1 MEFVHV
7 PVLLDQCIEGLNIK
21 EDGIYMDA
29 TVGGA
34 GHSIEIVKRLTTGRL
49 IAIDKDAEAL
59 QAANERY
66 KRQMIG
72 MSSLEQ
78 PPVFHKLHITVYCD
92 KEYNINKMVVHESYT
107 VYVVGRNDS
116 DAVNNVYFFHNSD
129 ETIPELTEDFNYG
142 GY

>member
-1 MEFVHV
+1 ME
-7 PVLLDQCIEGLNIK
+7 LDPK
-21 EDGIYMDA
+21 
-29 TVGGA
+29 T
-34 GHSIEIVKRLTTGRL
+34 
-49 IAIDKDAEAL
+49 
-59 QAANERY
+59 ANERY

-78 PPVFHKLHITVYCD
+78 PPVFHKLHIAVYCD